1 MNYSVLVEV
10 TLRPG
15 IADPEGATIERALP
29 ALGFQ
34 GVSQGRA
41 GKLFRF
47 SVDAS
52 SADAALATAQA
63 LAERLLSNP
72 VIEDATARLE
82 GSPEQ

>member
-1 MNYSVLVEV
+1 M
-10 TLRPG
+10 
-15 IADPEGATIERALP
+15 
-29 ALGFQ
+29 
-34 GVSQGRA
+34 SQVRA